1 MKPAWDKLGET
12 FKDSSS
18 VLIADVDCTDNEAQ
32 SVCTDMGV
40 SGYPTIKYF
49 TKETDKKGESYN
61 GGRDFTELE
70 KFTKEKLARACNPKT
85 GEDCTDKE
93 KAYADKMVAA
103 GADKIAT
110 EVARLKGMKGADMKA
125 DKKVWLLQ
133 RIAVLEGLAG
143 DGKGEL

>member
-12 FKDSSS
+12 FKDSTS
-18 VLIADVDCTDNEAQ
+18 VLIADVDCTTNEGK
-32 SVCTDMGV
+32 SVCSDNDV

-49 TKETDKKGESYN
+49 TKETGKKGESYS
-61 GGRDFTELE
+61 GGRGFEELE
-70 KFTKEKLARACNPKT
+70 KFAKEKLARSCNPKT
-85 GEDCTDKE
+85 KEDCTDKE
-93 KAYADKMVAA
+93 KVYADKMIAA

-110 EVARLKGMKGADMKA
+110 EVARLKGMKGSDMKA

-133 RIAVLEGLAG
+133 RIAVLEGLSA